1 MHLLYWERRMGHIK
15 PKSDLLTYEFNPS
28 VKVFLYGENESI
40 QEVQQLK
47 SENKVKQNLE
57 KLYCRWY

>member
-1 MHLLYWERRMGHIK
+1 MHLLYWERRMGHTE

-28 VKVFLYGENESI
+28 VKVFLYSGNETI

-47 SENKVKQNLE
+47 SEN
-57 KLYCRWY
+57 

>member
-1 MHLLYWERRMGHIK
+1 MHLLYWERRMGPIK

-28 VKVFLYGENESI
+28 VKVFLCGENESI

-57 KLYCRWY
+57 KLYCRGY

>member
-1 MHLLYWERRMGHIK
+1 MHLLYWERRMGPIK

-28 VKVFLYGENESI
+28 VKVFLCGENESI

-47 SENKVKQNLE
+47 SENK
-57 KLYCRWY
+57 